1 MISLEQDIFLDD
13 TALTTAFDSMKDLSV
28 RTQALK
34 EKMEQ
39 MYEDLVT
46 ALQTPCG
53 EAFKTTA
60 KEVLIKPIDDLKLI
74 VDHISETLELIKG
87 VGYYRDVF
95 DKYEELNQNI
105 KVAE

>member
-1 MISLEQDIFLDD
+1 M
-13 TALTTAFDSMKDLSV
+13 
-28 RTQALK
+28 
-34 EKMEQ
+34 
-39 MYEDLVT
+39 
-46 ALQTPCG
+46 
-53 EAFKTTA
+53 
-60 KEVLIKPIDDLKLI
+60 IKPIDDLKLI